1 MENRQIEIE
10 NRMKNIIWTVCGD
23 YTLDAK
29 PDVEGFLRCKYI
41 ALYDGIKQGAFA
53 KYFDKDAM
61 SLYLVKKV
69 FLQADEGALLE
80 IARMCMEEAVG
91 NKIAKERSGVESI
104 RKKAYEY
111 VLEHDLDHLVK
122 SDLGRLKVALMR
134 AVLHEGTKQE
144 RRLQERLDRL
154 YELHEVQDT
163 MDIIRT
169 VDACYNA
176 WVDPEFET
184 KKGSLEQ
191 VLAITLDE
199 LMEFNWQD
207 FLTEEMYE
215 ENFAA
220 YLERMSQ
227 EMTATGQ
234 KREEQDEQK
243 EKNKKNIIR
252 VSEEEFNKVHTY
264 VELNFGK
271 SYLSPLEEN
280 KLKLALC
287 KGAHADCGLFFTEG
301 ILAHPVQNNY
311 QLAYAKKQ
319 RDKNR
324 YAYFDNH
331 RIVKRNIEVLLG
343 IMKRS
348 LMVRQEEIEVL
359 SDRGTLKAE
368 RLWRVGRSH
377 NASLFAQT
385 QKTDNRDFVVDLLI
399 DASGSQRVRQNQVV
413 LQAYIIME
421 ALTQMG
427 IPLRVMSYCTFW
439 NHTILH
445 RFREYDD
452 GIAAND
458 KIFEFVT
465 SSNNRDGLAIRA
477 AAHGLLE
484 RPEEQKIM
492 IILSDGRPYDVVVNR
507 PNVRNPKPYMGD
519 YGARDTGLEVRRL
532 RNLGVSV
539 LGVFVGEEQDL
550 EAEKKIFG
558 KDFAYTREISNFSK
572 IVGNYMA
579 KQLEENI

>member
-452 GIAAND
+452 GIAVND

-558 KDFAYTREISNFSK
+558 KDFAYTRDITNFSK

-579 KQLEENI
+579 KQLEESI